1 MIVNRPALAAVLTA
15 ALLAAGG
22 VGVSLAP
29 VAAAA
34 PPAPPAQQALGALPA
49 HSVLVS
55 SNPADGATVKTV
67 PAQVTLTFN
76 EDIDPK
82 LLQVVLTGPDAKPV
96 GGTPTATGATV
107 STPVTRQA
115 GNGTYKVVFRVVSAD
130 GHPIS
135 DALSFVVAA
144 PAATPT
150 STSPTT
156 STPAATPA
164 TTTPTATTP
173 AATTPATP
181 GTSTTSA
188 GDERTNSSAGWVA
201 PVVTIVVALGLLAAG
216 AAALR
221 RRRHP

>member
-1 MIVNRPALAAVLTA
+1 MIVVNRPALAAVLTA
-15 ALLAAGG
+15 SLLAAGS

-34 PPAPPAQQALGALPA
+34 PPAQHVQQGLGALPA

-55 SNPADGATVKTV
+55 SNPADGATVKAV
-67 PAQVTLTFN
+67 PTQVTLTFN

-107 STPVTRQA
+107 TTPVTRQA

-164 TTTPTATTP
+164 TTTPT
-173 AATTPATP
+173 
-181 GTSTTSA
+181 TSTTSA
-188 GDERTNSSAGWVA
+188 SDERTKSSAGWVT

-221 RRRHP
+221 RRRRP